1 MLLKEHTLAKLA
13 DGTIDT
19 VYRRW
24 SVARIAAGSR
34 FRTSRGVFEVVRID
48 RVGIASIRESDAR
61 KAGYASKAELLAEI
75 ARYGKGATWRIVLR
89 AAGADPRVALRSRAR
104 LSREE
109 REALDAKLAR
119 MGASSADGPWAE
131 RILRLIR
138 DRPAVRAPDLA
149 QAIGM
154 PTSRFKPRVR
164 QLKELGLT
172 ESLEVGYRLSARGRA
187 WLTARDPAAVR

>member
-1 MLLKEHTLAKLA
+1 MLLKQQTLAQLA

-24 SVARIAAGSR
+24 PVARVAAGSR
-34 FRTSRGVFEVVRID
+34 FRTSRGVVEVVRIV
-48 RVGIASIRESDAR
+48 RVSAASIRERDAR
-61 KAGYASKAELLAEI
+61 RAGYASKVALVADL
-75 ARYGKGATWRIVLR
+75 ARYGKGATWRIGLKM
-89 AAGADPRVALRSRAR
+89 AGADPRVALRSRAR
-104 LSREE
+104 LGADE
-109 REALDAKLAR
+109 RAALAKKLAR

-131 RILRLIR
+131 RILRLIA

-149 QAIGM
+149 RVVDM
-154 PTSRFKPRVR
+154 PTSRFKARVR

-187 WLTARDPAAVR
+187 ALR